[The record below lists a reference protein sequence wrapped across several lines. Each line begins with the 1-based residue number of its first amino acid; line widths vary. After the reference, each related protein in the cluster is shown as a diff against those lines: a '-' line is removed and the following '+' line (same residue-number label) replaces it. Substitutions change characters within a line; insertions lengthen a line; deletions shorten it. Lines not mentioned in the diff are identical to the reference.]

1 VGVERRIDVDIR
13 VPTMIISRKATAEFA
28 LMVNRLD
35 PDMLKVV
42 GKVWYNQ

>member
-13 VPTMIISRKATAEFA
+13 APTMIISRKATEFA

-35 PDMLKVV
+35 PNMLKVD
-42 GKVWYNQ
+42 G